1 MILLTSLAVA
11 IPMVFAIYFT
21 MIKHTQY
28 LIKSYVPV
36 IVISLLYFLLG
47 EIYLLLVRISFI
59 VVGVIT
65 G

>member
-1 MILLTSLAVA
+1 ME
-11 IPMVFAIYFT
+11 FAIYFT
-21 MIKHTQY
+21 MIKQTQY
-28 LIKSYVPV
+28 LIKSYVTV